1 VFGRKFSI
9 PLFISS
15 MTGGSTEMGQVN
27 RIIAEVCEE
36 EQIEPEEIGAWIH
49 DFKGLL
55 QTIELNAKKHRL
67 LNDTN
72 EPLTTSLSDLFE

>member
-1 VFGRKFSI
+1 MQVIQRAIGQHMAFDT
-9 PLFISS
+9 PLS
-15 MTGGSTEMGQVN
+15 EA
-27 RIIAEVCEE
+27 IAEVCEE

-67 LNDTN
+67 LNDTD

>member
-1 VFGRKFSI
+1 MEHRYMQVIQRAIGQHMAFDT
-9 PLFISS
+9 PLS
-15 MTGGSTEMGQVN
+15 EA
-27 RIIAEVCEE
+27 IAEVCEE

-67 LNDTN
+67 LNDTD